1 MSQLCGCLE
10 VILDLTQKKMKKVF
24 LTVRPIISPQMQI
37 RSCCIHEH
45 SQAEQQLNKLLRS
58 GIEGCSRVVVHDVSN
73 GCGSMYEVFVEAT
86 SFKGLSKVAQH
97 KMITSLLREEIKDMH
112 GLTIR
117 TKAA

>member
-1 MSQLCGCLE
+1 MPRSSKFTRVPE
-10 VILDLTQKKMKKVF
+10 SVF
-24 LTVRPIISPQMQI
+24 ALVCATSWKGFEGTAFGN
-37 RSCCIHEH
+37 CIHEH